1 MGLAQSKGEPV
12 AMWVLGRRRLGG
24 SLMMVVSGSRRCRG
38 VRDRGKEKKERKRG
52 SLAVRVAGV
61 VEVVD
66 AKVMVDDG
74 EEELARWVLGSW
86 RWLAMVVL
94 WFGEE
99 VDRGEEKIGEE
110 DEKKRGGSLV
120 RVMVRT
126 AAARD
131 G

>member
-12 AMWVLGRRRLGG
+12 AMWVLERRRLGG

-38 VRDRGKEKKERKRG
+38 VRDRGREKKERKRG

-74 EEELARWVLGSW
+74 EEELARWVLGSR

-94 WFGEE
+94 WFS
-99 VDRGEEKIGEE
+99 
-110 DEKKRGGSLV
+110 GSPQSPPPFLLFFLC
-120 RVMVRT
+120 T
-126 AAARD
+126 LYLFYFIIF
-131 G
+131 